1 MNKAYIFAFIT
12 IFLWGS
18 TAAISSLMLETL
30 STLGLVLYGSLTATC
45 FLFVVNLFR
54 KKLPELKKISL
65 KELLVMFIA
74 SVLGIFLYNA
84 LLFFGMT
91 RLLAQQAFII
101 NYLWPIFIVI
111 FSCVF
116 AMDCL
121 TAIKA
126 ISMILSFIG
135 VAIVATGGDFS
146 DLGKIDM
153 VGVIACL
160 LAAMFYG
167 LFSVMTIKIQCDK
180 FLAMMIYYFFS
191 SVISALALLATGGI
205 ALPESSHLPG
215 ILWIGVMTYGLAFS
229 LWSIAIATGNTARL
243 SNLAY
248 LTPFVSLIWIYVL
261 IGEPITLA
269 SIIGLLIIISGVILQ
284 MFDKTKK
291 ER

>member
-126 ISMILSFIG
+126 ISMILSFI
-135 VAIVATGGDFS
+135 S
-146 DLGKIDM
+146 S
-153 VGVIACL
+153 L
-160 LAAMFYG
+160 L
-167 LFSVMTIKIQCDK
+167 
-180 FLAMMIYYFFS
+180 
-191 SVISALALLATGGI
+191 
-205 ALPESSHLPG
+205 P
-215 ILWIGVMTYGLAFS
+215 
-229 LWSIAIATGNTARL
+229 
-243 SNLAY
+243 
-248 LTPFVSLIWIYVL
+248 
-261 IGEPITLA
+261 
-269 SIIGLLIIISGVILQ
+269 
-284 MFDKTKK
+284 
-291 ER
+291 